1 MKKFKKLIPAF
12 CLLLVSAVLMGTS
25 TFAWFSMNKTVKAT
39 GMTITAKS
47 DSVFLVINEGSTFT
61 KGGTAKE
68 VTSTAAEKELYP
80 VMPKNSFTNASTATD
95 VSTATNWQFAYSDDI
110 NKSKSPDSL
119 TYYACTAENWGNYV
133 ASETFSI
140 GLNENSS
147 LDTSDNEIKIKS
159 ITLPT
164 DTGIKVIVVCGEK
177 VALAAGDSLGVK
189 ATKTGVVVTVYYY
202 IDGEDENVYTTNTD
216 ALTGTV
222 VIEFTVE

>member
-61 KGGTAKE
+61 KDGTAKE
-68 VTSTAAEKELYP
+68 VTSAAAEKELYP
-80 VMPKNSFTNASTATD
+80 VMPKTPFTNASAATD

-110 NKSKSPDSL
+110 NVSKSPSSL
-119 TYYACTAENWGNYV
+119 TYYPCTTENWGNYV
-133 ASETFSI
+133 ASETFSL

-147 LDTSDNEIKIKS
+147 LTESDKEITIKS

-202 IDGEDENVYTTNTD
+202 IDGEDGNVYTTNT
-216 ALTGTV
+216 ANLTGSV
-222 VIEFTVE
+222 AIEFTVE